1 MYHALA
7 VRSETETL
15 VPCLRSLVLKDVDS
29 YQDSPSLDAFVTMM
43 RSRRAMS
50 DTSLTRQLRIEVNG
64 PDFVERDDEIES
76 KLGAMQEEGLDL
88 HFS

>member
-1 MYHALA
+1 M
-7 VRSETETL
+7 
-15 VPCLRSLVLKDVDS
+15 VLKEVDS